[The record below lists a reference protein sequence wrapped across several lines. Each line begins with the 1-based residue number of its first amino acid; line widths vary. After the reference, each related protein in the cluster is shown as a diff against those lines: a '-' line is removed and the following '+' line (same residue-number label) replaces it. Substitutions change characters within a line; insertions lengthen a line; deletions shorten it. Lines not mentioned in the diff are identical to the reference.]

1 MLRLPTDTQRL
12 SIVGRTG
19 SGKTVAAVWHLSN
32 ANFESM
38 PWVVYDFKRDSL
50 LRQIS
55 ELGQQIDAG
64 AYEIGLED
72 LPTRPGIYFVHPHP
86 DDIEP
91 VRAQMMRIWEQEN
104 TGVFVDEGYM
114 VCGPLNP
121 NPAFRTLLTQGRSM
135 HIPMIILSQ
144 RPVWLDR
151 FAFSESDFYQIFAL
165 NHSGDRK
172 KIQEYIP
179 DNLNKPLPPYHSY
192 YHDVGKSETV
202 VMRPVPTDA
211 QILAV
216 FARKF
221 EAMRPKRE
229 KSRIYPTL

>member
-1 MLRLPTDTQRL
+1 MRLPTDTQRL

-32 ANFESM
+32 AAFDRM
-38 PWVVYDFKRDSL
+38 PWVVYDFKRDAL
-50 LRQIS
+50 LQRIAD
-55 ELGQQIDAG
+55 LGAEM
-64 AYEIGLED
+64 EIGADHIELDD
-72 LPTRPGIYFVHPHP
+72 LPTRPGIHFVHPHP
-86 DDIEP
+86 DDIMP
-91 VRAQMMRIWEQEN
+91 VREQMMKIWEQEH

-121 NPAFRTLLTQGRSM
+121 NPAFRSLLTQGRSK

-151 FAFSESDFYQIFAL
+151 FAFSESDYYQIFAL

-179 DNLNKPLPPYHSY
+179 EDLSERLPPFYSY
-192 YHDVGKSETV
+192 YHDVSASETV
-202 VMRPVPTDA
+202 VMKPVPTDDEV
-211 QILAV
+211 LAV
-216 FARKF
+216 FAARF
-221 EAMRPKRE
+221 ESMRPKKR
-229 KSRIYPTL
+229 RVII